1 MAGVKSGH
9 FYLNR
14 EDLKADCERLLY
26 TGKIRK
32 VKTVSLKKKKGIL
45 GTLYA
50 NRVAYVY
57 IAPFFILFGV
67 FNLFPMVAGFALSF
81 FRWDGLGP
89 MHFIKLDNYINL
101 FKDVLFWKALKNTL
115 FIGIIAH
122 IPILLG
128 GLVLAYILNSKLVKG
143 QNIFKTIYFMPMV
156 TSSVAIS
163 IIFMNLFGY
172 NSGLINYLLSLF
184 GEAPVNWLG
193 GDGSLIKVAVIVM
206 FAWKWIGWN
215 MVIYLAGMQGISN
228 DIYEAAEIDG
238 ASHVRIVFNIL
249 IPLLKPIILFTLIQ
263 STIGMFNLF
272 TEPFILTNSSWSGGT
287 NNGGLTLMMY
297 LLNKAPQGGNAY
309 GYASAVAYV
318 ITIMIVIISIAL
330 NKVTAEKDEIP
341 QKRRKGRR

>member
-1 MAGVKSGH
+1 
-9 FYLNR
+9 
-14 EDLKADCERLLY
+14 
-26 TGKIRK
+26 
-32 VKTVSLKKKKGIL
+32 
-45 GTLYA
+45 
-50 NRVAYVY
+50 
-57 IAPFFILFGV
+57 
-67 FNLFPMVAGFALSF
+67 
-81 FRWDGLGP
+81 

-172 NSGLINYLLSLF
+172 NYGLINYLLSLF

-215 MVIYLAGMQGISN
+215 MVS
-228 DIYEAAEIDG
+228 
-238 ASHVRIVFNIL
+238 
-249 IPLLKPIILFTLIQ
+249 
-263 STIGMFNLF
+263 
-272 TEPFILTNSSWSGGT
+272 FIL
-287 NNGGLTLMMY
+287 
-297 LLNKAPQGGNAY
+297 QVCR
-309 GYASAVAYV
+309 ASA
-318 ITIMIVIISIAL
+318 MIFMRRLRLMARRMSGSYLIS
-330 NKVTAEKDEIP
+330 
-341 QKRRKGRR
+341 

>member
-1 MAGVKSGH
+1 M
-9 FYLNR
+9 
-14 EDLKADCERLLY
+14 
-26 TGKIRK
+26 K
-32 VKTVSLKKKKGIL
+32 VKKKGFL
-45 GTLYA
+45 TTLKK

-57 IAPFFILFGV
+57 IAPFYILFSIFG
-67 FNLFPMVAGFALSF
+67 LFPMIAGFFLSF
-81 FRWDGLGP
+81 FRWDGMSA
-89 MHFIKLDNYINL
+89 MHFLGLTNYINL
-101 FKDVLFWKALKNTL
+101 FKDVLFWRALGNTL

-156 TSSVAIS
+156 TSAVAIT
-163 IIFMNLFGY
+163 IIFQNLFGNNY
-172 NSGLINYLLSLF
+172 GLINWVLSLF
-184 GEAPVNWLG
+184 GEKPINWLG

-228 DIYEAAEIDG
+228 DIYEAARIDG
-238 ASHVRIVFNIL
+238 ASNSRIVFSIV

-263 STIGMFNLF
+263 SSIGMFNLF
-272 TEPFILTNSSWSGGT
+272 TEPFVLTNSSWTGGV

-297 LLNKAPQGGNAY
+297 LLNKAPQGGTAY

-318 ITIMIVIISIAL
+318 ITIMIVIISIIL
-330 NKVTAEKDEIP
+330 NKVMAENDTPK
-341 QKRRKGRR
+341 KRRAK

>member
-1 MAGVKSGH
+1 M
-9 FYLNR
+9 
-14 EDLKADCERLLY
+14 
-26 TGKIRK
+26 K
-32 VKTVSLKKKKGIL
+32 VKKKGFL
-45 GTLYA
+45 TTLKK

-57 IAPFFILFGV
+57 IAPFYILFSIFG
-67 FNLFPMVAGFALSF
+67 LFPMIAGFFLSF
-81 FRWDGLGP
+81 FRWDGMSA
-89 MHFIKLDNYINL
+89 MHFLGLTNYINL
-101 FKDVLFWKALKNTL
+101 FKDVLFWRALGNTL

-156 TSSVAIS
+156 TSAVAIT
-163 IIFMNLFGY
+163 IIFQNLFGNNY
-172 NSGLINYLLSLF
+172 GLINWVLSLF
-184 GEAPVNWLG
+184 GEKPINWLG

-228 DIYEAAEIDG
+228 DIYEAARIDG
-238 ASHVRIVFNIL
+238 ASNSRIVFSIV

-263 STIGMFNLF
+263 SSIGMFNLF
-272 TEPFILTNSSWSGGT
+272 TEPFVLTNSSWTGGV

-297 LLNKAPQGGNAY
+297 LLNKAPQGGTAY

-318 ITIMIVIISIAL
+318 ITIMIVIISIIL
-330 NKVTAEKDEIP
+330 NKVMAENDTPK
-341 QKRRKGRR
+341 KVVSSNL